1 MEKEKEKEEEGGGGG
16 EGEGGREEERHRK
29 VLSFFW
35 PQQSLRPGSPHT
47 RVRVFSSTFWPKP
60 GTERGRTIKGD
71 PPIPEADLS
80 FFFYLVS
87 QEPEVKISL
96 VIFQTLNNF
105 KKTCQVKKLEF
116 TLTPILNDSVGL
128 TLVHSGVH
136 RWRMKQPM
144 VWSSFPSP
152 IYGWISGR
160 L

>member
-1 MEKEKEKEEEGGGGG
+1 MEKEEGGGG

-47 RVRVFSSTFWPKP
+47 RVRVFSSTSRPKP

-116 TLTPILNDSVGL
+116 TLTPILTDSVGL

-136 RWRMKQPM
+136 R
-144 VWSSFPSP
+144 
-152 IYGWISGR
+152 
-160 L
+160 